1 MNLLFYLFIYFFSFG
16 WMLSFSFI
24 CKFIFQ
30 GGSVHASYLFLFFMK
45 SVFFCTT
52 RFKKDGTLEIFNKTV
67 TVKRA
72 VKQFRL
78 NIEQYM

>member
-1 MNLLFYLFIYFFSFG
+1 MPGNLIWPYDEKAY
-16 WMLSFSFI
+16 
-24 CKFIFQ
+24 
-30 GGSVHASYLFLFFMK
+30 
-45 SVFFCTT
+45 TT

-67 TVKRA
+67 TVKRV

>member
-1 MNLLFYLFIYFFSFG
+1 MSGYSLLTRNAFYKVKI
-16 WMLSFSFI
+16 
-24 CKFIFQ
+24 
-30 GGSVHASYLFLFFMK
+30 K
-45 SVFFCTT
+45 STT

-67 TVKRA
+67 TVKRV